1 MNLYINNDIV
11 LEPLSPAHAG
21 PVFDLIEA
29 NRSHLSEWLTWV
41 ERMQNR
47 ADFEQFVED
56 SGRRADEGFEAPFVI
71 LYKGEIAGR
80 IGIYY
85 INKPFRFGSIG
96 YWLGEKFQGKGIIV
110 QSSEAITEYGFNA
123 LGLNRIEIRCAVGND
138 KSRAVAERLGFQHEG
153 IMRDGEFLNGAFI
166 DLHVFSMLKKEWDL
180 R

>member
-1 MNLYINNDIV
+1 MNIHISNDII

-21 PVFDLIEA
+21 PVFDLIEN

-41 ERMQNR
+41 ERMQKP

-56 SGRRADEGFEAPFVI
+56 SGRRAAEGLEAPFVI
-71 LYKGEIAGR
+71 RYQGEIAGR

-96 YWLGEKFQGKGIIV
+96 YWLGEQFQGKGIIV
-110 QSSEAITEYGFNA
+110 QSCIGITDYGFNA
-123 LGLNRIEIRCAVGND
+123 LGINRIEIRCATGNL
-138 KSRAVAERLGFQHEG
+138 KSRAVAERLGFRHEG
-153 IMRDGEFLNGAFI
+153 IMRDGELLQGAFI
-166 DLHVFSMLKKEWDL
+166 DLHVFSMLKKEWEQ